1 MRLKFNLNGILVENP
16 MWYLSNKQKMAKS
29 RRLGVFTIWYGY
41 NNSKHFTSVIS
52 PQASVS
58 IELYRKFTK
67 KL

>member
-1 MRLKFNLNGILVENP
+1 MRLKFNLNGILVEHST
-16 MWYLSNKQKMAKS
+16 YFLSRKQEVVKS
-29 RRLGVFTIWYGY
+29 RRLGVFTIWYGFHD
-41 NNSKHFTSVIS
+41 KGHIPTVIS